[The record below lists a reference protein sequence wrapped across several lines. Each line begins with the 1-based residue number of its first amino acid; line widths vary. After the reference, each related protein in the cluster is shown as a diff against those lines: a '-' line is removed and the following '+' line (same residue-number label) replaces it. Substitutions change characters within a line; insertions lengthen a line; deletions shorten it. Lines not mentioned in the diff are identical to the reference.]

1 MKRALKAKRFAVVHA
16 KCADV
21 ERRQIDVDLTQPKTA
36 CGKCVPIRSIQ
47 ARLRTKGYKLVD
59 LAWTETQQDW
69 LDRLSAEARAARLDS
84 DAWRPT
90 G

>member
-1 MKRALKAKRFAVVHA
+1 MNEECFDAMRHA
-16 KCADV
+16 
-21 ERRQIDVDLTQPKTA
+21 VDLA
-36 CGKCVPIRSIQ
+36 RSGQFSNWWTIQ

-59 LAWTETQQDW
+59 LAWTETQQEW